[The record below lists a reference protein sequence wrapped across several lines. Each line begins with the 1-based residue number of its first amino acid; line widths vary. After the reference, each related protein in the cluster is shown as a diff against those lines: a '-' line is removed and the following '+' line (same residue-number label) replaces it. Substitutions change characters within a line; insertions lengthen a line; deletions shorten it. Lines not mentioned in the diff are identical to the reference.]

1 MAGPARPEDSPGAD
15 EPEVVSEEEAPE
27 DDFFEA
33 DASAELTED
42 EDDQVEEYASDDE
55 EVSLDAI
62 IIAHNYCS
70 CPAVD
75 FVWRSELDESVLP
88 PSKIFNYDEVVH
100 LVSCFICS
108 SFLQQERENAAA
120 KEVAR
125 KERERLKNQERMRK
139 EQVEKMRSQLNTDA
153 AQGEVRYNNN
163 YSVVV
168 TRHV

>member
-1 MAGPARPEDSPGAD
+1 MAGPPRPEDSPEAD

-62 IIAHNYCS
+62 SIAHIYCS

-75 FVWRSELDESVLP
+75 FVRQSELDESVLP

-100 LVSCFICS
+100 LFPALFVPLFCSRSVKMLPPRRLQGRNVSVSRIKS
-108 SFLQQERENAAA
+108 AWERSRWR
-120 KEVAR
+120 KCAR
-125 KERERLKNQERMRK
+125 SWTLMLLRERW
-139 EQVEKMRSQLNTDA
+139 DII
-153 AQGEVRYNNN
+153 
-163 YSVVV
+163 
-168 TRHV
+168 